1 MIIKTNNKDNNFY
14 NYLGRFFGSR
24 IVELTTQDR
33 IYDDNNKEWYLYIFK
48 NAVTSFASVANNKIK
63 NIYSTNDEHLEELL
77 NYIKKDTVITPSI
90 VTNIYTD
97 MYQKC
102 GFKLSAEGYKN
113 FVKIWS
119 NENE

>member
-1 MIIKTNNKDNNFY
+1 MIVKLNNKSENFY

-33 IYDDNNKEWYLYIFK
+33 IYDDNNKDWYIYVQKDI
-48 NAVTSFASVANNKIK
+48 VTSFVSVSNSKIK
-63 NIYSTNDEHLEELL
+63 NIYSTNVNHLSTLL
-77 NYIKKDTVITPSI
+77 TNIDKDIKIKPST
-90 VTNIYTD
+90 VTNIYKD
-97 MYQKC
+97 IYENC
-102 GFKLSAEGYKN
+102 NFNVSDCNYKN

>member
-48 NAVTSFASVANNKIK
+48 NAITCFASVANNKIK

-102 GFKLSAEGYKN
+102 GFKLSTEGYKN

>member
-1 MIIKTNNKDNNFY
+1 MILKLNNKSENFY

-33 IYDDNNKEWYLYIFK
+33 MYDDNNKDWYIYVQQDI
-48 NAVTSFASVANNKIK
+48 VTSIVSIANSKIK
-63 NIYSTNDEHLEELL
+63 NVYTTNIAHLSTLL
-77 NYIKKDTVITPSI
+77 TTLNKDVKIEPST
-90 VTNIYTD
+90 VTNIYKD
-97 MYQKC
+97 IYEKC
-102 GFKLSAEGYKN
+102 NFNVSDLGYKN